1 MKRPYINIIPVFL
14 SSVFFC
20 LVFSCSNNSGADNL
34 AIKNADPINV
44 NKTKKISHKPGC
56 TYQDTVIIDVASA
69 VFYYPDSLQL
79 EEIKQLTDSVVYIGS
94 THEYFYMMRNARA
107 VIKKE
112 WPDLKIIEAKNYRYL
127 LFIKKDNSKKCID
140 LDSYDNMYG
149 LFVFDG
155 KKPPELVDMM
165 NINTQ
170 ISFYLKS

>member
-94 THEYFYMMRNARA
+94 THEYFYMMRNARM
-107 VIKKE
+107 VIKKT
-112 WPDLKIIEAKNYRYL
+112 WPGLKITEAKH
-127 LFIKKDNSKKCID
+127 
-140 LDSYDNMYG
+140 
-149 LFVFDG
+149 
-155 KKPPELVDMM
+155 
-165 NINTQ
+165 
-170 ISFYLKS
+170 